1 MIIEN
6 KEIKNLEKVYRLN
19 LINSITGIKPANLIG
34 TRSNKGIDNV
44 AIFSSIVHL
53 GSNPAQIGFVM
64 RPQIHNQSDTYK
76 NIVTTK
82 SYTIN
87 HITESIYKKA
97 HLTSVKTSKE
107 EFDITGLEKEF
118 INPLDCP
125 FVKASPIKIGMKLI
139 KEIDLPNKCIFIVG
153 EIDLISIDDSLI
165 SSEGKIN
172 LDIGSV
178 VGISGLDSYY
188 NLKHIESL
196 PYVKNIDDIN
206 IK

>member
-6 KEIKNLEKVYRLN
+6 KEVKKLEKVYRLN
-19 LINSITGIKPANLIG
+19 LINSITGIKPANLIA
-34 TRSNKGIDNV
+34 TRSNKGLDNV

-64 RPQIHNQSDTYK
+64 RPQTHNQSDTYK
-76 NIVTTK
+76 NIVNTK

-97 HLTSVKTSKE
+97 HLTSLKTIKE
-107 EFDITGLEKEF
+107 EFGIADLKKEF
-118 INPLDCP
+118 IKPFDCP
-125 FVKASPIKIGMKLI
+125 FVKASPIKIGMKFI
-139 KEIDLPNKCIFIVG
+139 KEINLPNKCIFIIG
-153 EIDLISIDDSLI
+153 EIALISIDDSLV

-172 LDIGSV
+172 LDIGNV

-188 NLKHIESL
+188 DLKHIESL
-196 PYVKNIDDIN
+196 PYIKNIDDIN

>member
-1 MIIEN
+1 
-6 KEIKNLEKVYRLN
+6 
-19 LINSITGIKPANLIG
+19 
-34 TRSNKGIDNV
+34 
-44 AIFSSIVHL
+44 
-53 GSNPAQIGFVM
+53 
-64 RPQIHNQSDTYK
+64 
-76 NIVTTK
+76 
-82 SYTIN
+82 
-87 HITESIYKKA
+87 
-97 HLTSVKTSKE
+97 
-107 EFDITGLEKEF
+107 
-118 INPLDCP
+118 
-125 FVKASPIKIGMKLI
+125 MKFI

>member
-1 MIIEN
+1 MIIKN
-6 KEIKNLEKVYRLN
+6 KEIKKLEKVYRLN

-64 RPQIHNQSDTYK
+64 RPQTHHQSDTYK
-76 NIVTTK
+76 NIVSTK

-97 HLTSVKTSKE
+97 HLTSLKTSKE

-118 INPLDCP
+118 INPLDAP

-139 KEIDLPNKCIFIVG
+139 KEIDLPNKCIFIIG

-196 PYVKNIDDIN
+196 PYVKNINDIN